1 MSLATGCEWQLGDY
15 VTARDRRSEIA
26 AITLAPPPPLPAHG
40 SQTVKVDSI
49 SRRFYRFSHKIEST
63 LLVGGII
70 PL

>member
-40 SQTVKVDSI
+40 SLARKWILFRVI
-49 SRRFYRFSHKIEST
+49 
-63 LLVGGII
+63 L
-70 PL
+70 